1 MHYYLFK
8 RREELTHMADLRTT
22 LGGVSLKT
30 PFHAASHATIAN
42 LTPREHAGQLARYVE
57 KGAAAVSTAYTTI
70 TRERP
75 ADSKPRG
82 RTIRAESA
90 PPFGKEGFFLIC
102 STYDI
107 ISYLDETLELIRHL
121 KELVEVPI
129 IGNIVGPGADGSG
142 WAELSKTFEEA
153 GASILELNVSCPVVD
168 IPQGLEPWTDSL
180 PKDAGVMLGQ
190 LPELTKEVTRAA
202 VDAVDIPVLVK
213 MTPEVGYPMLLT
225 VAQNIQEGGA
235 NGITVINAP
244 ISVAP
249 PDIYNHGKPRFKAL
263 DKYTFGGAYGPW
275 DRFLAYKFITA
286 LAKNF
291 PDLDISAVGG
301 NVDPEHSVEFL
312 MLGATTVQLSS
323 AVLWRGPGIISKNI
337 KFLERLMDEQ
347 EYENL
352 DDLRGEALK
361 YIVPLSEVD
370 FGDAHAVIDPE
381 LCNGCGTCTRVLCRA
396 MDIKDGLAVNN
407 DEKCSGCGFCAMF
420 CEEGAIN
427 IVRE

>member
-1 MHYYLFK
+1 
-8 RREELTHMADLRTT
+8 MANLRTD
-22 LGGVSLKT
+22 LGNVSLRN
-30 PFHAASHATIAN
+30 PFHAASHAPVAN

-57 KGAAAVSTAYTTI
+57 RGAAAVSTAYTTI

-82 RTIRAESA
+82 RTMRAESK
-90 PPFGKEGFFLIC
+90 PPFGREGFFLIC

-121 KELVEVPI
+121 EEMVDVPI
-129 IGNIVGPGADGSG
+129 IGNIVGPGADASG
-142 WAELSKTFEEA
+142 WTQLGKIFEEA

-168 IPQGLEPWTDSL
+168 IPHGLESWADDL

-190 LPELTKEVTRAA
+190 LPELTREVTRAV

-213 MTPEVGYPMLLT
+213 MTPEVGYPMLLS
-225 VAQNIQEGGA
+225 VAQKIQEGGA
-235 NGITVINAP
+235 KGITVINAP

-249 PDIYNHGKPRFKAL
+249 PDIYNHGKPRFQAI
-263 DKYTFGGAYGPW
+263 DRYTFGGAYGPW

-301 NVDPEHSVEFL
+301 NVDPEHSVEFF
-312 MLGATTVQLSS
+312 MLGAKTVQLSS
-323 AVLWRGPGIISKNI
+323 AVLWRGPNIISKNI

-347 EYENL
+347 GYENL
-352 DDLRGEALK
+352 DALRGEALR
-361 YIVPLSEVD
+361 YIVPLSQVD
-370 FGDAHAVIDPE
+370 FGDAHAMIDPE
-381 LCNGCGTCTRVLCRA
+381 LCNGCGTCTRILCRA
-396 MDIKDGLAVNN
+396 MDIKDGLAVCNE
-407 DEKCSGCGFCAMF
+407 EKCSGCGFCAMF

-427 IVRE
+427 ILRESP